1 MLSAFLICWVNLLM
15 VEAGCLSSIRCRFD
29 SVTQYNM
36 RGTIN
41 LDAQRCPWELG
52 LMAVQPSPIQKIVG
66 SSATESKFIEICS
79 YLLMVQA
86 TGFSVRGFGFDSR

>member
-1 MLSAFLICWVNLLM
+1 MFWIDLVAQLVEHNTFNVGVTGSNPVGVTICWVNLLM

-29 SVTQYNM
+29 SVTQY
-36 RGTIN
+36 
-41 LDAQRCPWELG
+41 
-52 LMAVQPSPIQKIVG
+52 
-66 SSATESKFIEICS
+66 KFIEICS